1 MAQLIRTE
9 DAIVLELGL
18 TERAI
23 AFHFRAVYMPIAQ
36 LVSVEV
42 VDDVWTR
49 VRGVRAPFTWV
60 KDRFCIG
67 TRRGLFG
74 KDFTAVYGLGRGISI
89 DFAGGTWARFV
100 ATVPYPDDV
109 AALLNG

>member
-9 DAIVLELGL
+9 NAIVFELGPS
-18 TERAI
+18 ERAV
-23 AFHFRAVYMPIAQ
+23 AFHFRPVSMPIAQ
-36 LVSVEV
+36 LVKVEV

-74 KDFTAVYGLGRGISI
+74 KDFTAVYGLGRGISV
-89 DFAGGTWARFV
+89 DFAGGTWSRFV

-109 AALLNG
+109 TALLRG